1 VTGLSPDAIIERYA
15 CDTPEAVVA
24 GCDILCTLT
33 PSPGS
38 SSSEL
43 IAQQVVDALAEH
55 DVTGELVR
63 LIDLDIKPG
72 VETDMGTGDDWPA
85 VRERIMAA
93 DILLV
98 STPIWLGHPASVA
111 QRALERLDAEI
122 SQTDDES
129 RPQVYGKVAI
139 AAVVGNEDGAHKV
152 SADLFQALD
161 DVGFTIPAGGVT
173 YWNGEAMRTV
183 DYQDL
188 DDVPEQV
195 KSTTATLASNA
206 AHLARLLRANP
217 YPPS

>member
-1 VTGLSPDAIIERYA
+1 V
-15 CDTPEAVVA
+15 
-24 GCDILCTLT
+24 CTLT

-43 IAQQVVDALAEH
+43 IAQQVIDALAEH
-55 DVTGELVR
+55 DVTGDLVR
-63 LIDLDIKPG
+63 LVDLDIKPG
-72 VETDMGTGDDWPA
+72 VETDMGTGDGWPA

-122 SQTDDES
+122 SQTDDEG

-161 DVGFTIPAGGVT
+161 DVGFTIRPA
-173 YWNGEAMRTV
+173 A
-183 DYQDL
+183 
-188 DDVPEQV
+188 
-195 KSTTATLASNA
+195 
-206 AHLARLLRANP
+206 
-217 YPPS
+217 

>member
-1 VTGLSPDAIIERYA
+1 MTTTAPLRALALV
-15 CDTPEAVVA
+15 
-24 GCDILCTLT
+24 CTLT

>member
-1 VTGLSPDAIIERYA
+1 MALVCS
-15 CDTPEAVVA
+15 
-24 GCDILCTLT
+24 LT

-38 SSSEL
+38 SSSHL
-43 IAQQVVDALAEH
+43 IAQQVLDALREH
-55 DVTGELVR
+55 DVAGDVVR
-63 LIDLDIKPG
+63 LVDLEVKPG
-72 VETDMGTGDDWPA
+72 VETDMGNGDEWPG
-85 VRERIMAA
+85 VREHILSA
-93 DILLV
+93 DILLLA
-98 STPIWLGHPASVA
+98 TPTWLGQHSSVA

-122 SQTDDES
+122 SQTDEQG

-139 AAVVGNEDGAHKV
+139 AAVVGNEDGAHKI

-173 YWNGEAMRTV
+173 YWNGEAMNTV

-217 YPPS
+217 YPPT